1 MTEEL
6 GYVVWEEFP
15 RPHSMDRDDLLEAL
29 DQVNLLDYN
38 ADEREMFGDWYRSI
52 ADDVKE
58 DVAAAMPHKVMVA
71 EIIACAKVKTA
82 YNKTIGRS
90 TEVREL
96 TRALRKQRETCEELR
111 GTIRLMA
118 IRIQALKKEA
128 NTGECV

>member
-6 GYVVWEEFP
+6 GYAPWEEFP

-29 DQVNLLDYN
+29 DQINLLDFD

-52 ADDVKE
+52 ADDVKD
-58 DVAAAMPHKVMVA
+58 DVALAMPHKVMVA
-71 EIIACAKVKTA
+71 EIIACAKSKTA

-96 TRALRKQRETCEELR
+96 TRALRKQREISEELR
-111 GTIRLMA
+111 GAIRVMA
-118 IRIQALKKEA
+118 IHIQALKKGE
-128 NTGECV
+128 NTDECV